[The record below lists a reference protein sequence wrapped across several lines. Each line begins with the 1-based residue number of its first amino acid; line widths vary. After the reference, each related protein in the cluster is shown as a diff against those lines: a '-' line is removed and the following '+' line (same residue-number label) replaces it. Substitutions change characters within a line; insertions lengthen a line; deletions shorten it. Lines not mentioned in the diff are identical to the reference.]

1 MLVSGIFSV
10 TKMHKA
16 EHINLYKHTKLD
28 LLAKIF
34 AKTLDLQVNLCYNI
48 DRNKDR
54 GQSPKH
60 ERMVT
65 MKRYFK
71 TVDNKLIEI
80 SKDEADAMEK
90 RNNELF
96 ASGDFSKM
104 LEIEI
109 PLVIEQ

>member
-1 MLVSGIFSV
+1 MY
-10 TKMHKA
+10 T
-16 EHINLYKHTKLD
+16 ETRTR
-28 LLAKIF
+28 
-34 AKTLDLQVNLCYNI
+34 AKTH
-48 DRNKDR
+48 R
-54 GQSPKH
+54 H

-71 TVDNKLIEI
+71 TVDNKLVEI

>member
-1 MLVSGIFSV
+1 M
-10 TKMHKA
+10 
-16 EHINLYKHTKLD
+16 
-28 LLAKIF
+28 
-34 AKTLDLQVNLCYNI
+34 NI
-48 DRNKDR
+48 TENSDIIRSTVRDTNHRPQEVRD
-54 GQSPKH
+54 
-60 ERMVT
+60 

-71 TVDNKLIEI
+71 TVDSKLVEI

>member
-1 MLVSGIFSV
+1 M
-10 TKMHKA
+10 
-16 EHINLYKHTKLD
+16 YKNIIEISCILPLEYNRNFD
-28 LLAKIF
+28 
-34 AKTLDLQVNLCYNI
+34 YNI
-48 DRNKDR
+48 DTTREHD
-54 GQSPKH
+54 PKPQ
-60 ERMVT
+60 EVSD

-71 TVDNKLIEI
+71 TVDSKLVEI

>member
-1 MLVSGIFSV
+1 MNAISSILPIDILNSI
-10 TKMHKA
+10 
-16 EHINLYKHTKLD
+16 
-28 LLAKIF
+28 
-34 AKTLDLQVNLCYNI
+34 CYNI
-48 DRNKDR
+48 VKIRDTNHRPQEVSD
-54 GQSPKH
+54 
-60 ERMVT
+60 

-71 TVDNKLIEI
+71 TVDNKLVEI

>member
-1 MLVSGIFSV
+1 
-10 TKMHKA
+10 
-16 EHINLYKHTKLD
+16 
-28 LLAKIF
+28 
-34 AKTLDLQVNLCYNI
+34 
-48 DRNKDR
+48 
-54 GQSPKH
+54 
-60 ERMVT
+60 

-71 TVDNKLIEI
+71 TVDNKLVEI

-96 ASGDFSKM
+96 ESGDFSKM

>member
-1 MLVSGIFSV
+1 
-10 TKMHKA
+10 
-16 EHINLYKHTKLD
+16 
-28 LLAKIF
+28 
-34 AKTLDLQVNLCYNI
+34 
-48 DRNKDR
+48 
-54 GQSPKH
+54 
-60 ERMVT
+60 

-71 TVDNKLIEI
+71 TVDSKLVEI

>member
-1 MLVSGIFSV
+1 M
-10 TKMHKA
+10 
-16 EHINLYKHTKLD
+16 
-28 LLAKIF
+28 
-34 AKTLDLQVNLCYNI
+34 YNI
-48 DRNKDR
+48 DKIRDTNHKPQEVSD
-54 GQSPKH
+54 
-60 ERMVT
+60 

-71 TVDNKLIEI
+71 TVDNELVEI

>member
-1 MLVSGIFSV
+1 MRIEYYRKFGYNKSTVRDTNHRPQEVS
-10 TKMHKA
+10 
-16 EHINLYKHTKLD
+16 D
-28 LLAKIF
+28 
-34 AKTLDLQVNLCYNI
+34 
-48 DRNKDR
+48 
-54 GQSPKH
+54 
-60 ERMVT
+60 

-71 TVDNKLIEI
+71 TVDNKLVEI